1 MEQAEDSEGFD
12 SCEEGSEATNI
23 NPFQDFNKQIQE
35 VEDEN
40 VKCKYFNLNYR
51 LKHDFYFW

>member
-40 VKCKYFNLNYR
+40 VKCKYFNLNYG
-51 LKHDFYFW
+51 LKHDFYF